1 MRIIVAD
8 QEPSTRS
15 ALRMLLTAQP
25 DMDLVGEAA
34 DIVELLSEIK
44 ANDPDLVILDWDVL
58 GQRIEGLLDLL
69 ELFDKP
75 PMIIGLSVHDE
86 NRKAAMDI
94 GVAGFAYKGEP
105 PERLLAVIR
114 EVQEGHHPIQAENS

>member
-25 DMDLVGEAA
+25 DMELVGEAP

-58 GQRIEGLLDLL
+58 GQRIERLLDLL
-69 ELFDKP
+69 ELFDRP
-75 PMIIGLSVHDE
+75 PTIIGLSVRAE
-86 NRKAAMDI
+86 NRKAAMEA
-94 GVAGFAYKGEP
+94 GVAGFAYKGDP
-105 PERLLAVIR
+105 PESLLAVIR
-114 EVQEGHHPIQAENS
+114 QVQGSHQPIQVEDT

>member
-34 DIVELLSEIK
+34 DLVELLSEVK

-58 GQRIEGLLDLL
+58 GQHIDRLLDLL
-69 ELFDKP
+69 ELFDRP
-75 PMIIGLSVHDE
+75 PTIIGLSVRAE

-94 GVAGFAYKGEP
+94 GVAGFAYKGDP

-114 EVQEGHHPIQAENS
+114 EVKEVRQAIQAEDS

>member
-1 MRIIVAD
+1 
-8 QEPSTRS
+8 
-15 ALRMLLTAQP
+15 
-25 DMDLVGEAA
+25 
-34 DIVELLSEIK
+34 VELLSEIK

-58 GQRIEGLLDLL
+58 GQRIDKLLDLL

-86 NRKAAMDI
+86 NRKAAMDV

-114 EVQEGHHPIQAENS
+114 DVQESRQPIQAED

>member
-34 DIVELLSEIK
+34 DLVELLSEIK
-44 ANDPDLVILDWDVL
+44 ANGPDLVILDWDVL
-58 GQRIEGLLDLL
+58 GQRIDRLLDLL
-69 ELFDKP
+69 ELFDRP
-75 PMIIGLSVHDE
+75 PTIIGLSVRAE
-86 NRKAAMDI
+86 NRKAAMAI

-105 PERLLAVIR
+105 PERLLAAIR
-114 EVQEGHHPIQAENS
+114 EVQQDRQPIKTEES

>member
-8 QEPSTRS
+8 QESSTRS

-25 DMDLVGEAA
+25 DMDLVGEAS
-34 DIVELLSEIK
+34 DLLELLTEVK

-58 GQRIEGLLDLL
+58 GQRIDKLLDLL

-75 PMIIGLSVHDE
+75 PLIIGLSVHDE
-86 NRKAAMDI
+86 NRKAATVA

-114 EVQEGHHPIQAENS
+114 KVREGHQPIQAEDG

>member
-15 ALRMLLTAQP
+15 ALRMLLAAQT

-34 DIVELLSEIK
+34 DLVELLSEIK

-58 GQRIEGLLDLL
+58 GQRIDRLLDLL
-69 ELFDKP
+69 ELFHRP
-75 PMIIGLSVHDE
+75 PTIIAIGVHAED
-86 NRKAAMDI
+86 RKAAMDI

-105 PERLLAVIR
+105 PERLLAAIR
-114 EVQEGHHPIQAENS
+114 EVQQDRQSIKTEES

>member
-34 DIVELLSEIK
+34 DIVELLSVIK
-44 ANDPDLVILDWDVL
+44 ADDPDLVILDWDVL
-58 GQRIEGLLDLL
+58 GQRIDKLLDLL

-86 NRKAAMDI
+86 NRKAAMDV

-114 EVQEGHHPIQAENS
+114 DVQESRQPIQAED

>member
-15 ALRMLLTAQP
+15 ALRMLLAAQA

-34 DIVELLSEIK
+34 DLVELLSEIK

-58 GQRIEGLLDLL
+58 GQRIDRLLDLL
-69 ELFDKP
+69 ELFHRP
-75 PMIIGLSVHDE
+75 PTIIALGVHAED
-86 NRKAAMDI
+86 RKVALDI

-105 PERLLAVIR
+105 PQRLLAVIR
-114 EVQEGHHPIQAENS
+114 QVQKSHQSIQTGNS